1 MATLSA
7 SPNKWNLAYAPN
19 IYTLGSI
26 GTADRF
32 ALQVWKDG
40 THTTGGTLLA
50 TFKQPANPAGVA
62 HFDIA
67 KVLQSDLGPQYVEW
81 TTDLNSTPN
90 AAITYQVRYGSETG
104 GITSYVGYSGVR
116 HALNGY
122 TNWRVKDWDYVDYI
136 PAPNAVLCPC
146 ELPECPVSTNASYT
160 RTYDWLTNWPT
171 TNASGI
177 PKYKVRSDEWK
188 TLSFFN
194 RIYNYDSGA
203 QWGPNEAP
211 FFVKYQFFNAAGSNL
226 GIDIQTISA
235 GTGLDVRT
243 DCTDLSVSYTTDAEL
258 IGTIGVGPQN
268 IQNSTAFWPSQPVA
282 SYTVEIY
289 SINACDINDIGPID
303 DCGDEALLSD
313 YLGFPIYQAAFE
325 VDDYCQKFEPITV
338 SFMNAFGVRDYYT
351 FNKRNTYTSSVTRNN
366 YKQQLGSW
374 SESTWNIDET
384 GRGRRTFSTRSTTEM
399 TLQSDWMTDAESI
412 WLEELFNSPHALIY
426 INGAWEPVVILTTEY
441 QQMTS
446 ARNGMFQ
453 HEITVQFANDKNIQR
468 G

>member
-7 SPNKWNLAYAPN
+7 SPNNWNLAYAPN

-32 ALQVWKDG
+32 ALQVWTNG
-40 THTTGGTLLA
+40 THSSGGTLLA

-62 HFDIA
+62 HFDVA
-67 KVLQSDLGPQYVEW
+67 KILQSYLGPQYVEW
-81 TTDLNSTPN
+81 TSDLNSTPN
-90 AAITYQVRYGSETG
+90 AAMSYQVRYGSETG
-104 GITSYVGYSGVR
+104 GITSYIDYTPIK

-136 PAPNAVLCPC
+136 PEPDAVICLC

-160 RTYDWLTNWPT
+160 RTYNWLTNWPT
-171 TNASGI
+171 TNESGI
-177 PKYKVRSDEWK
+177 PKYKVRSDEYK

-194 RIYNYDSGA
+194 RIYNWNDGN

-211 FFVKYQFFNAAGSNL
+211 FFAKFTYYNSAGSV
-226 GIDIQTISA
+226 ISYDIQAISA

-243 DCTDLSVSYTTDAEL
+243 DCTDLSVSYTTDSEL
-258 IGTIGVGPQN
+258 IGTIAAGPQN
-268 IQNSTAFWPSQPVA
+268 IKDGTFYFEPTCAY
-282 SYTVEIY
+282 YTVEVW
-289 SINACDINDIGPID
+289 SLNACDINDVGPID
-303 DCGDEALLSD
+303 DCTDEALLSD
-313 YLGFPIYQAAFE
+313 YLGFPIYQAEFHI
-325 VDDYCQKFEPITV
+325 DDYCQKFEPITV

-384 GRGRRTFSTRSTTEM
+384 GRGRRTFATRATTEM
-399 TLQSDWMTDAESI
+399 TLSSDWMTDAESQ
-412 WLEELFNSPHALIY
+412 WLEELFTSPHALIY
-426 INGAWEPVVILTTEY
+426 VNGAWEPVVILSTEY
-441 QQMTS
+441 NQMTS